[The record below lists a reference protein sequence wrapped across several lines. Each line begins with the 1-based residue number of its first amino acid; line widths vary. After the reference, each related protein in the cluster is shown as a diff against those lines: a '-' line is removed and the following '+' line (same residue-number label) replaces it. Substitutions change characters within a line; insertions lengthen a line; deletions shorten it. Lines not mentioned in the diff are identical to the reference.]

1 MRNGKRI
8 PTGLVVSVPAIL
20 TVLSVSTFPLLFSFV
35 MSFYDMNVVAR
46 RTSFVGLDNYLTI
59 FSDPEFLHS
68 FGLTAY
74 YAAFT
79 LGAALIL
86 GLGYALL
93 LNERFFGR
101 RIVMTLT
108 IVPWSIPM
116 VVTGAMWRWI
126 LHPEYGALDGLL
138 NQLGLISG
146 HINYFPVGLGSL
158 TTVATVQVW
167 RDTPLACILFLAALQ
182 AVPKE
187 LYYASEVDGA
197 NTFQRFKSITLPW
210 LRPAFLVV
218 VMLLTVNAFIQYDLI
233 YMLTQGG
240 PGFDT
245 TIMSWQ
251 IYTVSFRK
259 LQYTLG
265 MAFAWILAAITFV
278 LSYIYVRSLY
288 GKLE

>member
-1 MRNGKRI
+1 
-8 PTGLVVSVPAIL
+8 
-20 TVLSVSTFPLLFSFV
+20 
-35 MSFYDMNVVAR
+35 
-46 RTSFVGLDNYLTI
+46 
-59 FSDPEFLHS
+59 
-68 FGLTAY
+68 
-74 YAAFT
+74 
-79 LGAALIL
+79 
-86 GLGYALL
+86 
-93 LNERFFGR
+93 
-101 RIVMTLT
+101 
-108 IVPWSIPM
+108 
-116 VVTGAMWRWI
+116 
-126 LHPEYGALDGLL
+126 LDGLL

-146 HINYFPVGLGSL
+146 HINYFPVGGLGCL

-187 LYYASEVDGA
+187 LFDASEVDGA
-197 NTFQRFKSITLPW
+197 NTFQRFRLITLPW

-218 VMLLTVNAFIQYDLI
+218 VILLTVNAFIQYDLI

-259 LQYTLG
+259 FQYTVG

-278 LSYIYVRSLY
+278 LSYVYVRSLY